1 MPGNLPCMSGKPDH
15 SPEEGTLGHDIYP
28 VICLPR
34 RHPKGKD
41 LDDIESQP
49 DNPFRDVD
57 DDLLP
62 GFHLEFCDEGIDV
75 IDDQG
80 LLCAQSC
87 RCESMGEV

>member
-15 SPEEGTLGHDIYP
+15 SPEEGALGHDIYP

-49 DNPFRDVD
+49 VAPLGHLHV
-57 DDLLP
+57 P
-62 GFHLEFCDEGIDV
+62 GTLAAMYYYRSG
-75 IDDQG
+75 
-80 LLCAQSC
+80 SC
-87 RCESMGEV
+87 YWASGGDGVWSRPTG